1 MKEENINIDKE
12 INDLIPKEDNEIK
25 IINDDI
31 IEDDEIIKEE
41 EKEDEKDKDNEKEIK
56 EEKEKSVDSGL
67 DLTDDQNFERL
78 KEELDKANNFID
90 YFLVVG
96 LPPKIFM
103 EKWLYN
109 SDVDYLNEKFDLIY
123 HLFPLNVG
131 CNSHYFF
138 YLLYLLF

>member
-56 EEKEKSVDSGL
+56 EEKEKSVDSGGRG
-67 DLTDDQNFERL
+67 QHP
-78 KEELDKANNFID
+78 ELRRHQSPPR
-90 YFLVVG
+90 G
-96 LPPKIFM
+96 L
-103 EKWLYN
+103 
-109 SDVDYLNEKFDLIY
+109 
-123 HLFPLNVG
+123 
-131 CNSHYFF
+131 
-138 YLLYLLF
+138 

>member
-78 KEELDKANNFID
+78 KEDLK
-90 YFLVVG
+90 FLWKNG
-96 LPPKIFM
+96 YIIQM
-103 EKWLYN
+103 W
-109 SDVDYLNEKFDLIY
+109 II
-123 HLFPLNVG
+123 
-131 CNSHYFF
+131 
-138 YLLYLLF
+138 